1 MAQTIYKEWFV
12 NFRFPGY
19 EKTKFID
26 SPLGRIPEKWKISEF
41 KNFFKIYNGYA
52 FKSKD
57 YSTKGIKLVRTQ
69 DYSETKY
76 VISNIDVHI
85 PEESLNIYEKFLLTE
100 YDFLVIMV
108 GASLGKYG
116 IILSKN
122 LPALQNQNQW
132 AIRPITN
139 LFSKFYLILMMP
151 DFIIQVKSFATGAAR
166 EFFRKEHFY
175 EQDIIIPNKKIL
187 DAFDENIY
195 HIFSEINVLLQ
206 KNQNLRKTRDILL
219 PKLISGEVPV

>member
-19 EKTKFID
+19 EKAKFVDSSFGKIPKGWRID
-26 SPLGRIPEKWKISEF
+26 RFENCIKIF
-41 KNFFKIYNGYA
+41 NGFA

-57 YSTKGIKLVRTQ
+57 YVEDGIKLIRTQ
-69 DYSETKY
+69 DYSELKY
-76 VISNIDVHI
+76 VNDKIEVYLPD
-85 PEESLNIYEKFLLTE
+85 ESLELYRKFLLKE

-116 IILSKN
+116 LILPKD

-132 AIRPITN
+132 ALRPIDN
-139 LFSKFYLILMMP
+139 NFFRFFLILMMP
-151 DFIIQVKSFATGAAR
+151 EFIKRVKSFATGAAR

-175 EQDIIIPNKKIL
+175 EQEILIPSKSILIKFNEIIKP
-187 DAFDENIY
+187 F
-195 HIFSEINVLLQ
+195 FFEISHFLH
-206 KNQNLRKTRDILL
+206 KNRNLRKTRDLLL
-219 PKLISGEVPV
+219 PKLMSGEVEV

>member
-1 MAQTIYKEWFV
+1 
-12 NFRFPGY
+12 
-19 EKTKFID
+19 
-26 SPLGRIPEKWKISEF
+26 
-41 KNFFKIYNGYA
+41 
-52 FKSKD
+52 
-57 YSTKGIKLVRTQ
+57 
-69 DYSETKY
+69 
-76 VISNIDVHI
+76 
-85 PEESLNIYEKFLLTE
+85 
-100 YDFLVIMV
+100 
-108 GASLGKYG
+108 
-116 IILSKN
+116 
-122 LPALQNQNQW
+122 
-132 AIRPITN
+132 
-139 LFSKFYLILMMP
+139 MMP